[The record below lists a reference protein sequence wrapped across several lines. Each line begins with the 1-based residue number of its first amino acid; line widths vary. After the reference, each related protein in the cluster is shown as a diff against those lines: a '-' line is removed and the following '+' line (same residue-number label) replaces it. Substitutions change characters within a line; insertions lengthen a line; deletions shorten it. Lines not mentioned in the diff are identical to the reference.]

1 MKSMHFFYIV
11 ILLAL
16 SITSCS
22 STATQTTPSAILFSD
37 DFSNTDNKWSQVAE
51 TGRSTDYYNNAYR
64 IFINDAD
71 YEAWAIPEG
80 QSFTDVRIEVETTKS
95 SGPDD
100 NDFGVICRYT
110 DESQFYYALI
120 SSDGYYGI
128 LKMTSGGGLIIG
140 EDNLLESNKI
150 NQGSTT
156 NQIRFDCVGSKLTLY
171 VNGSKVDQQTDS
183 EYTIG
188 NVGFIAGTYETGGTD
203 ILFDNLIVYKP

>member
-1 MKSMHFFYIV
+1 MKFMHLFYIV
-11 ILLAL
+11 IIFAL
-16 SITSCS
+16 SITACS
-22 STATQTTPSAILFSD
+22 SSASQTTPSAILFSD
-37 DFSNTDNKWSQVAE
+37 DFSNTDNKWDQVAE
-51 TGRSTDYYNNAYR
+51 TSRTTDYYNNAYR
-64 IFINDAD
+64 IFINDPD
-71 YEAWAIPEG
+71 HDIWAIPEG
-80 QSFTDVRIEVETTKS
+80 QSFTDVRIEVDATKT

-110 DESQFYYALI
+110 DENQFYYAII

-128 LKMTSGGGLIIG
+128 LKMTSSGGMIIG
-140 EDNLLESNKI
+140 EDNLLETNKI
-150 NQGSTT
+150 NQGATS

-203 ILFDNLIVYKP
+203 ILYDNLIVYKP